1 MIRQFINSVTAGVLL
16 ALSGAGLAGC
26 GMVNDDL
33 EPCTVT
39 YNMRFVYDYNM
50 LYADAFPSS
59 NASVYVW
66 GFDSEGHLALTASET
81 HDALAQKDFT
91 MPLEIAPGTYEF
103 VAWCG
108 LVSNGPF
115 DLATYAPA
123 SKQELEVTLSTMTGS
138 DGIRYSDTDLPALY
152 HGYLEP
158 TKFTSNPTAHV
169 NQTVTMRLMK
179 DTKVVRVMLQ
189 HLDGSPIERRD
200 FSTYITDNN
209 AHLSW
214 DNDVIPG
221 DPFQYRP
228 WFVNYGQ
235 VVMPDNPSA
244 RATTSV
250 ATLLFELTTSRLMAD
265 HEPVLTI
272 HRDWDNRDVVRI
284 PLIDYLLLVKG
295 HYNES
300 MSDQEYLDRM
310 DEFNIVFFIDANS
323 NWYTAAGILINNWTV
338 VPPQE
343 EGI

>member
-1 MIRQFINSVTAGVLL
+1 MIRKFISSVTAAILL
-16 ALSGAGLAGC
+16 SAGGMALSGC

-39 YNMRFVYDYNM
+39 YNMNFVYDYNM

-59 NASVYVW
+59 GASVYVW
-66 GFDSEGHLALTASET
+66 GFDENGSLAYTGNQSHE
-81 HDALAQKDFT
+81 ALARNNYS

-108 LVSNGPF
+108 LVADGPF
-115 DLATYAPA
+115 DLATYTPA
-123 SKQELEVTLSTMTGS
+123 SKEELEVTLSTRVGD
-138 DGIRYSDTDLPALY
+138 DGVRYSDTDLPGLY
-152 HGYLEP
+152 HGYIPPVRLTSSP
-158 TKFTSNPTAHV
+158 TEHV
-169 NQTVTMRLMK
+169 SQNVTMRLMK

-189 HLDGSPIERRD
+189 HLDGSPIDRRD
-200 FSTYITDNN
+200 FNTYITDNN
-209 AHLSW
+209 AHLAW

-221 DPFQYRP
+221 NPFQYRP
-228 WFVNYGQ
+228 WFINYGQ
-235 VVMPDNPSA
+235 VVMPDNSES
-244 RATTSV
+244 RAQTSV
-250 ATLLFELTTSRLMAD
+250 ATLLFEMTTSRLMAD

-272 HRDWDNRDVVRI
+272 HREWDNRDVVRI
-284 PLIDYLLLVKG
+284 PLVDYLLLVKG

-323 NWYTAAGILINNWTV
+323 NWNIAAGILINNWTV